1 MMMMIVMMIM
11 QVITSLPAGD
21 KWAAWA
27 ATNHAP
33 EEAFLA
39 KLKSIEGVSLV
50 ETQTYTFMAM

>member
-1 MMMMIVMMIM
+1 MMMM

-39 KLKSIEGVSLV
+39 KLKSIDGVSLV